1 MPTLKCQ
8 PYAEMP
14 TKERSNAT
22 SGGAWCGAAFDH
34 PKFFPAKLAEVKGPA
49 PLRTFLNQAMKVGLA
64 LTPGGCHSTGYM
76 EHTGYHQREREREL
90 SSTMSTRN
98 RAGTVHVRKHVNLEP
113 CLDCKIA
120 W

>member
-1 MPTLKCQ
+1 
-8 PYAEMP
+8 MP

-34 PKFFPAKLAEVKGPA
+34 PKFFPAKPAEVKGPA

-76 EHTGYHQREREREL
+76 EHTGYHQREERGRERESYL
-90 SSTMSTRN
+90 APCQPGTVQEPCMSGSMSTWN
-98 RAGTVHVRKHVNLEP
+98 RVLTAK
-113 CLDCKIA
+113 
-120 W
+120 